1 MPVTVRK
8 VGNAYKVVEA
18 TTGRVTPSSGT
29 FSSAKA
35 AAKQAAAINIALHKR
50 GK

>member
-18 TTGRVTPSSGT
+18 ATGRVTPSSGT
-29 FSSAKA
+29 FRTA
-35 AAKQAAAINIALHKR
+35 AEARRQAAAININLHGRKR
-50 GK
+50 